1 MFPKNNPNSQFYTLE
16 GATDYTGDAYKNKQ
30 LLWELKIISS

>member
-1 MFPKNNPNSQFYTLE
+1 MFHQNNIQLILE
-16 GATDYTGDAYKNKQ
+16 GAAGCTGDGYKNKQ